1 MFTREESRVR
11 LGRIFKLLDATILEY
26 QHPITGLFEN
36 NPTNFPNHA
45 WVRDNLY
52 AVQALWALYRAYKKC
67 AYSDEEMENVK
78 KIGYSCIKI
87 MQSIME
93 CMIRQADKVEL
104 FKLHQ
109 RPHDALH
116 AKYSVINKKSVSGD
130 LDWGHHQI
138 DAVSLFLLTLA
149 QMTASGLQIVRN
161 FDEVAFIQNLVYYI
175 EIAYRTP
182 DYGIWER
189 GDKTNQG
196 ITELNSSSVGLAKA
210 AMHALREVGDL
221 FSDGSKSSCIH
232 IVSDEIEQCD
242 AVLSSMLPRESFS
255 KEVDAALLSM
265 ISFPAFAVAD
275 IELITK
281 TRAAVLELL
290 YGKYGCIRFIRDGY
304 KTVLEDPNRL
314 HYNNSEL
321 QNFENIECEW
331 PLFLLFL
338 IIDSYFN
345 KDEEKLKEYWTR
357 LDRCLVTDEN
367 NKDLN
372 LVPELYRVPLNKVQA
387 EKRDP
392 KSQEREVGGL
402 VPFVWAQSLY
412 IICLLLRENLITA
425 PELDPLSR
433 RLAITEK
440 RPPSEVQVV
449 ILAETL
455 DVKQQLAERDIEVQT
470 LDEIDPIFTVQP
482 ASVFQKILGRFGE
495 CNKLQLTGRPEDRD
509 IGLLTTSILYQIG
522 QKFVVFTP
530 QFMDRKRSHL
540 FYDIRILMDE
550 WASELQYIYT
560 SWNSANMSG
569 RPLVVLVVS
578 KHMLHNKDIDEK
590 NEDGLNSI
598 EMKATVIDTI
608 LKIKNGYIDGSRV
621 VMGHLHSFFRTTAIS
636 KLHLHDHYSHLIN
649 HSYMNGSAHRSYL
662 DKEEINGTNSETPRR
677 EESEIKRSNSIKD
690 RKPKQFNVVHE
701 TSLRHRSMIFDS
713 NDVDLI
719 QLRLA
724 YNSAKMNS
732 NNSIPSSPDKLIE
745 TLSETRCS
753 TSPMEIPANAPEFLA
768 SEYAASPFGEESW
781 LTNHQKN
788 ELIDMSDNS
797 LIDLLNETNILE
809 EQASIIHCLWIK
821 RGPNCQIYIK
831 SHDASVSVRELTEE
845 VYRKACIGRE
855 WTWVRIS
862 AGLLDKQMD
871 ELTKNVTHLMVRQKQ
886 LTVGSPSK
894 TEEAITCP
902 KTREELRIIIGR
914 AYRDDKNGMTLAQ
927 EVIVALGSLV
937 RTDPKLFIE
946 MFRLRIGL
954 IVQVMASEL
963 ARIKHLGAEEAS
975 LNLLHLSP
983 FEVKEMI
990 HALLSGRLLEET
1002 SSRSSVGVGIR
1013 EKRTGMESFRKQIEE
1028 RKSLRRSLRSVVS
1041 KNDNIVNGKEES
1053 SDDSELDDDYQYGIW
1068 LRHRR
1073 IDGALNRV
1081 PQSFYATIWS
1091 TLRRFYR
1098 GITVGGHY
1106 LDWSLTQEMTT
1117 REIKFSLQVEH
1128 ILNQIVEPEY
1138 REILVEA
1145 FMLLGNVDKLIQ
1157 CAPRIDHSQP
1167 FELDR
1172 IVRVA
1177 NALFVEHNREMNTI
1191 VMECCGSNNFCDGAR
1206 GICQYFYDSAPAGEY
1221 GTAHYMIKAL
1231 MDLFASD
1238 F

>member
-1 MFTREESRVR
+1 MFTREESRAR
-11 LGRIFKLLDATILEY
+11 LGRIYKLLDATILEY
-26 QHPITGLFEN
+26 QNPVTGLFEN
-36 NPTNFPNHA
+36 NPSNFPNHA

-67 AYSDEEMENVK
+67 SYSDEEMENVK
-78 KIGYSCIKI
+78 KIGYSCIKV

-109 RPHDALH
+109 RSHDALH

-130 LDWGHHQI
+130 GDWGHHQI
-138 DAVSLFLLTLA
+138 DAVSLFLLILA

-255 KEVDAALLSM
+255 KEVDAGLLSM
-265 ISFPAFAVAD
+265 ISFPAFAVTD

-281 TRAAVLELL
+281 TRDAVLELL
-290 YGKYGCIRFIRDGY
+290 YGQYGCIRFIRDGY
-304 KTVLEDPNRL
+304 KTALEDPNRL

-345 KDEEKLKEYWTR
+345 KDEEKLKEYWAR
-357 LDRCLVTDEN
+357 LDRSLVKEN
-367 NKDLN
+367 DLY
-372 LVPELYRVPLNKVQA
+372 LVPELYRVPFNKVQA
-387 EKRDP
+387 EKRSP

-402 VPFVWAQSLY
+402 IPFLWAQSLY
-412 IICLLLRENLITA
+412 IICLLLRENLITP

-433 RLAITEK
+433 RLTITEK

-455 DVKQQLAERDIEVQT
+455 DVKQQLAERDIDVQT

-495 CNKLQLTGRPEDRD
+495 CSKLKLTGRPEDRD
-509 IGLLTTSILYQIG
+509 IGLLTTSILYQLG
-522 QKFVVFTP
+522 QRFVVFTP
-530 QFMDRKRSHL
+530 LFMDRKRSHL

-578 KHMLHNKDIDEK
+578 KHMLHNNIMYEK
-590 NEDGLNSI
+590 NEDGLPSI
-598 EMKATVIDTI
+598 EMKSTVIDTI

-636 KLHLHDHYSHLIN
+636 KLHLQDHHSHYIN
-649 HSYMNGSAHRSYL
+649 HSYINGSAHRSYL
-662 DKEEINGTNSETPRR
+662 DGEDV
-677 EESEIKRSNSIKD
+677 EESFPNTPTRKNSGIKRSNSIRD

-701 TSLRHRSMIFDS
+701 TSMRHRSMIFDS
-713 NDVDLI
+713 NDVDLV

-732 NNSIPSSPDKLIE
+732 VTSIPSSPEKLIE
-745 TLSETRCS
+745 SLTETRCS
-753 TSPMEIPANAPEFLA
+753 TSPLDIPSNAPEFLA
-768 SEYAASPFGEESW
+768 SEYVASPFGEESW

-788 ELIDMSDNS
+788 ELIDMSDDS

-821 RGPNCQIYIK
+821 RGPNYQVYMK
-831 SHDASVSVRELTEE
+831 SHDVRVSVRELTEE

-871 ELTKNVTHLMVRQKQ
+871 ELTKNVTYLMVRQKQ
-886 LTVGSPSK
+886 LTVGLPSK

-902 KTREELRIIIGR
+902 KTKEELKIIINR
-914 AYRDDKNGMTLAQ
+914 AYKDDKNGITLAQ

-946 MFRLRIGL
+946 MFRLRIAL

-963 ARIKHLGAEEAS
+963 ARIKNLGIEEAS
-975 LNLLHLSP
+975 LHLLYLSP
-983 FEVKEMI
+983 FEIKEMI
-990 HALLSGRLLEET
+990 HALLSGRLIEEV

-1028 RKSLRRSLRSVVS
+1028 RKSLRRTLHSIASINQDTLLE
-1041 KNDNIVNGKEES
+1041 KEEGS
-1053 SDDSELDDDYQYGIW
+1053 EDSELDDDYQYGIW
-1068 LRHRR
+1068 LRHRK

-1177 NALFVEHNREMNTI
+1177 NALFVEHNREMDTI

-1231 MDLFASD
+1231 MDLFATN